1 MTLKTKIK
9 NVLIT
14 GGTRGLG
21 LEYARYLASRGYN
34 IGLTDISD
42 KACQVYGEVD
52 SVKDILDELTSH
64 GINAWYQSANLIDP
78 VQSDFLINSYLDHFG
93 EIHAV
98 ITNAGGD
105 ISGDDLHAAGGKAEN
120 NSFFISYE
128 EYNNIFKRNYDTCL
142 NTLRSVL
149 PHLVNQG
156 YGKVITVSSI
166 NAALGVE
173 KETTYSIAKAAILQL
188 TRSLATEVRKNGV
201 NVNCIMPGPVRTER
215 FKATLKGRNPHD
227 LQHLKNKTRLERVAE
242 PKDVSPVV
250 EFLLSS
256 GSDFIS
262 GEIIKIDGGLFNQS
276 I

>member
-1 MTLKTKIK
+1 MNKIIS
-9 NVLIT
+9 NILIT

-21 LEYARYLASRGYN
+21 LEYARFLASKGYN
-34 IGLTDISD
+34 IGITDISD
-42 KACQVYGEVD
+42 QACKVYGEAE
-52 SVKDILDELTSH
+52 SVEDILDELNSYGVKT
-64 GINAWYQSANLIDP
+64 WYQSANLTDP
-78 VQSDFLINSYLDHFG
+78 IQTDQLIKSYLEYFG
-93 EIHAV
+93 KIHAV

-105 ISGDDLHAAGGKAEN
+105 ISGDDSNAAGGKADN
-120 NSFFISYE
+120 NSFFIDYE

-142 NTLRSVL
+142 NTLRSVV

-156 YGKVITVSSI
+156 FGKVITVSSI

-215 FKATLKGRNPHD
+215 FKATLKGRNKHD
-227 LQHLKNKTRLERVAE
+227 LQHLQTKSRLERVAE
-242 PKDVSPVV
+242 TNDVSSVV
-250 EFLLSS
+250 EFLLSPS
-256 GSDFIS
+256 SDFIS

>member
-1 MTLKTKIK
+1 LNTEIK

-21 LEYARYLASRGYN
+21 LEYAKFLASKGYN
-34 IGLTDISD
+34 IGITDIS
-42 KACQVYGEVD
+42 KEACQVYGEAE
-52 SVKDILDELTSH
+52 SVQDILNELSGY
-64 GINAWYQSANLIDP
+64 GINAWYQSANLIEP
-78 VQSDFLINSYLDHFG
+78 IQVEGLIKSYLEHFG

-105 ISGDDLHAAGGKAEN
+105 ISGNDSNAAGGKAVN
-120 NSFFISYE
+120 NSFFIEYE

-142 NTLRSVL
+142 NTLRAVV
-149 PHLVNQG
+149 PYLVDQG
-156 YGKVITVSSI
+156 FGKVITVSSI
-166 NAALGVE
+166 NAAIGVQR
-173 KETTYSIAKAAILQL
+173 ETTYSVAKAAILQL

-227 LQHLKNKTRLERVAE
+227 LKHLETKGRLERVAD
-242 PKDVSPVV
+242 PRDVSSVV
-250 EFLLSS
+250 EFLLSPS
-256 GSDFIS
+256 SDFIS
-262 GEIIKIDGGLFNQS
+262 GEVIKIDGGLFNQS

>member
-1 MTLKTKIK
+1 MTAAIS

-21 LEYARYLASRGYN
+21 LEYARFLASKGYN
-34 IGLTDISD
+34 IGITDISD
-42 KACQVYGEVD
+42 QACQVYGEAL
-52 SVKDILDELTSH
+52 SVKDILEELNSY
-64 GINAWYQSANLIDP
+64 GIKAWYYSADLIDP
-78 VQSDFLINSYLDHFG
+78 AQADQLIKSYIDYFG
-93 EIHAV
+93 KIHAV
-98 ITNAGGD
+98 IANAGGD
-105 ISGDDLHAAGGKAEN
+105 ISGNDSNASGGKAEN
-120 NSFFISYE
+120 NSFFIKYD

-142 NTLRSVL
+142 NTLRSVV

-156 YGKVITVSSI
+156 FGKVITVSSI

-201 NVNCIMPGPVRTER
+201 NVNCIMPGPVRTRR
-215 FKATLKGRNPHD
+215 FQATLKGRNPHD
-227 LQHLKNKTRLERVAE
+227 LKHLETKGRLERVAD
-242 PKDVSPVV
+242 PSDISSVV
-250 EFLLSS
+250 EFLLSPQ
-256 GSDFIS
+256 SDFIS

>member
-1 MTLKTKIK
+1 MDKAIR
-9 NVLIT
+9 NILIT

-21 LEYARYLASRGYN
+21 LEYARFLASRGYN

-42 KACQVYGEVD
+42 KACQVYGEAESVQGIIKELKSYNVD
-52 SVKDILDELTSH
+52 
-64 GINAWYQSANLIDP
+64 AWFKPANLIDP
-78 VQSDFLINSYLDHFG
+78 IETDKLLNSYIDHFG

-105 ISGDDLHAAGGKAEN
+105 IAGDDPNAAGGKAKN
-120 NSFFISYE
+120 NSFFIKYE
-128 EYNNIFKRNYDTCL
+128 EYNNIFKRNFDTCF
-142 NTLRSVL
+142 NTLRSVM
-149 PHLVNQG
+149 PYLVDQG
-156 YGKVITVSSI
+156 FGKVITVSSI

-215 FKATLKGRNPHD
+215 FNATLKGRNSHD
-227 LQHLKNKTRLERVAE
+227 LKFLETKGNLERVAE
-242 PKDVSPVV
+242 PRDVSSVV
-250 EFLLSS
+250 EFLLSPK
-256 GSDFIS
+256 SDFIS
-262 GEIIKIDGGLFNQS
+262 GEVIKIDGGLFNQS